1 METAFSVLKNN
12 LRLAAQAAGATLEEL
27 IEIPSRAEDIIS
39 MFPSALS
46 LEKIND
52 NESLV
57 HTRSSVVFREYCSKL
72 RLQIINIAK
81 NLSAES
87 RILNIQKWGQD
98 ASVVLTAVM
107 ENDDLVAIVDLGQIN
122 NQR

>member
-1 METAFSVLKNN
+1 METAFSILKNN
-12 LRLAAQAAGATLEEL
+12 LRQAAQAAGATLEEL
-27 IEIPSRAEDIIS
+27 IVIPNRAEEIIS

-72 RLQIINIAK
+72 RLQLIKFAK